1 MREAWADF
9 LRACGGE
16 PGAPDARF
24 FGESP
29 EHCAA
34 LARGESLC
42 LAPLPGRGVLELTG
56 VDARRF
62 LHGQGTCDVEEWP
75 AGRGGSGAVCT
86 PQGRVVA
93 NFALAGPNTEHLLLT
108 LPRDTVPGLRDFL
121 QKYIVFSKAEQADA
135 SEAFFLLGLFGAG
148 ADDAATKVFGS
159 APGED
164 ECAAVESGV
173 LLRRDA
179 LRIECLLGAE
189 RVREDWQG
197 LCTAGAVPCG
207 EAAWSLLDIRA
218 GLAEVEGETVASFVP
233 QSLNLDC
240 TGALDLHKG
249 CYTGQEI
256 IIRLQHRG
264 RIKQRA
270 FRLQGSAPACPAP
283 GTPLHA
289 AGQAKPCGTV
299 LRAAPVGEQQW
310 EMLAV
315 LPLNP
320 PPQICLGAAD
330 GVLLELLSLPYSTE
344 L

>member
-1 MREAWADF
+1 MREAWTDF

-29 EHCAA
+29 ERCEE
-34 LARGESLC
+34 LAQGASLC
-42 LAPLPGRGVLELTG
+42 LAPLPGRGVLEITG

-62 LHGQGTCDVEEWP
+62 LHGQGTCDVEGWT
-75 AGRGGSGAVCT
+75 AGRAGSGAICT

-93 NFALAGPNTEHLLLT
+93 NFALAGPDMERLLLT
-108 LPRDTVPGLRDFL
+108 LPRSTVPGLRDFL
-121 QKYIVFSKAEQADA
+121 QKYIAFSKAEQADR
-135 SEAFFLLGLFGAG
+135 SEAFFAFGLSGAG
-148 ADDAATKVFGS
+148 AGDAVAQVFG
-159 APGED
+159 ATPGEG

-179 LRIECLLGAE
+179 SRIECLLGAE
-189 RVREDWQG
+189 RVQEDWQA
-197 LCTAGAVPCG
+197 LCAAGALPCG
-207 EAAWSLLDIRA
+207 EAGWSLQDIRA
-218 GLAEVEGETVASFVP
+218 GYAEVEGETVEAFVP

-270 FRLQGSAPACPAP
+270 FRLQGSAPVCPPP
-283 GTPLHA
+283 GTALHA
-289 AGQAKPCGTV
+289 AGQARSCGTV
-299 LRAAPVGEQQW
+299 LRAAPVAEQQW

-320 PPQICLGAAD
+320 PPELCLGAAD
-330 GVLLELLSLPYSTE
+330 GARLELLSLPYSTE